1 MKDLILGIGESF
13 LNITVFIVTIAVVII
28 GLGAIF
34 NQGFFYG
41 VSIIVIGIIVI
52 TVSTY
57 FIYLLI
63 DIRDK
68 SAKTNELLSKILE
81 DKNKEL

>member
-28 GLGAIF
+28 GLVAIL